1 MTLSQASFVLRR
13 AFGSL
18 KDLFWTHFLT
28 SGTMAMTLFV
38 FGGFLLLQDNLSR
51 LFSGW
56 SNQLQIF
63 AYLEEGVV
71 GSELQSI
78 RKRLKSYPEVES
90 IRYVSKKEAWE
101 NFKKDLGAQ
110 SSVLEGLEQGLLP
123 SSMEITVKTQ
133 FRERPKLEYL
143 ANRLRAEKGISA
155 VEYPE
160 EWIEKLGILLLAV
173 QWAKWIFGGFLF
185 MASLLIVGSTVKLAI
200 MARKEEIEIMQLVGA
215 SQGMIKAPFVIEGMI
230 QGMVGAS
237 FSILFLW
244 FLLLVL
250 GARLPSSLG
259 IFLPTGKLHFL
270 DPWHVIYLLSLGW
283 VLGAAGTLFSLR
295 RFLKA

>member
-1 MTLSQASFVLRR
+1 MTLSQVSFVLRR
-13 AFGSL
+13 VFGSL
-18 KDLFWTHFLT
+18 RDLFWTHFLT

-38 FGGFLLLQDNLSR
+38 FGGFLLLQENLTR

-63 AYLEEGVV
+63 AYLEEGVK

-78 RKRLKSYPEVES
+78 RKRLQSYPEVES

-101 NFKKDLGAQ
+101 NFRRDLGAQ
-110 SSVLEGLEQGLLP
+110 SSVLEGLEEGLLP
-123 SSMEITVKTQ
+123 SSLEITVKKPY
-133 FRERPKLEYL
+133 RERSRVAEL
-143 ANRLRAEKGISA
+143 ANRLKGEKGVGA

-160 EWIEKLGILLLAV
+160 EWIEKLSMLLLAV

-200 MARKEEIEIMQLVGA
+200 MARQQEIEIMQLVGA

-244 FLLLVL
+244 LLLLVL
-250 GARLPSSLG
+250 SARLPSSLG
-259 IFLPTGKLHFL
+259 IFLPTGRLHFL
-270 DPWHVIYLLSLGW
+270 DLWHVVYLFSLGW
-283 VLGAAGTLFSLR
+283 MLGAAGTLFSLR
-295 RFLKA
+295 RFLRT